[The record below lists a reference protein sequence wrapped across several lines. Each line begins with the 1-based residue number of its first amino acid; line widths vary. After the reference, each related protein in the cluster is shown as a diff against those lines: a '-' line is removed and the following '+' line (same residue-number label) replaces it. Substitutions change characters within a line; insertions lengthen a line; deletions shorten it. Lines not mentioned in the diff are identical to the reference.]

1 MIHSHDR
8 SLWVGASD
16 IEELIALYNSDKAN
30 THSNFIAVKT
40 GLIDNPNIKSLYM
53 KAGDLYER
61 QIVDYSEV
69 ESIEYDKSIAIPKYS
84 LRVNLDGNTP
94 SKIIEAK
101 TKKFA
106 GEVHFDRRSPLW
118 KRYYL
123 QVQTQMF
130 AWREYFGQ
138 EATAVIKVYY
148 LDALDYEAVRLYKT
162 PLPIDSE
169 RLEIIPIKYDD
180 FTVKNMII
188 PALEYISPYLAE
200 MREEKEKRGVE

>member
-69 ESIEYDKSIAIPKYS
+69 ESIENH
-84 LRVNLDGNTP
+84 R
-94 SKIIEAK
+94 SKNEEIR
-101 TKKFA
+101 
-106 GEVHFDRRSPLW
+106 RRSPFRQA
-118 KRYYL
+118 K
-123 QVQTQMF
+123 
-130 AWREYFGQ
+130 
-138 EATAVIKVYY
+138 
-148 LDALDYEAVRLYKT
+148 
-162 PLPIDSE
+162 S
-169 RLEIIPIKYDD
+169 
-180 FTVKNMII
+180 
-188 PALEYISPYLAE
+188 ALEKVLPTGTDTDVCMA
-200 MREEKEKRGVE
+200 